1 MTTTAHYQL
10 LVVGGGKA
18 GKTLAMDR
26 ARAGWRVAMVEQAPE
41 MIGGTCINLACIP
54 TKTLIRCAEVA
65 QLARRAAD
73 FGVDA
78 TLRGTPAEAVRER
91 TRAVV
96 ESMRA
101 MNLDQFTASGMDLVM
116 GRARFVAPR
125 RVVVASNDR
134 PLVLEGEH
142 VVINLG
148 TRPALPG
155 IPGLA
160 DAVPLT
166 SESLLELERIPAHL
180 VVMGGG
186 YVGVEFAQA
195 MRRLG
200 SRVTLVQ
207 RGPQLLAREDADVAD
222 AVAAILRDDGVDVL
236 LHSEVTAVERR
247 ADGTVRLALRSD
259 GGPDEIEADD
269 VLAALGRRPNTD
281 GVNLNEAGVEL
292 DERGYV
298 RVDEH
303 LRTTA
308 ENTYAVGDVNGGP
321 QFTHVSFDDHRVVK
335 SALQDG
341 AARSTTGRVVPYVV
355 FLDPELG
362 RVGLTEREA
371 RGRGHDVR
379 VATMPAKAVPR
390 ARTLNVTDGLL
401 KAVIERDTGR
411 ILGAAVLAANGGE
424 VMTALQMAMLGG
436 LTAGQV
442 RDAVI
447 AHPTMAEGLNTLLA
461 G

>member
-1 MTTTAHYQL
+1 MTTTAHYRL

-26 ARAGWRVAMVEQAPE
+26 ARAGWRVAMVEQSPE

-65 QLARRAAD
+65 ELTRRAGD

-78 TLRGTPAEAVRER
+78 DVHGTPVEALRGRVRG
-91 TRAVV
+91 VV

-101 MNLDQFTASGMDLVM
+101 MNLDQFTGSGMDLVM

-125 RVVVASNDR
+125 RVVVATGDR

-155 IPGLA
+155 VPGLA
-160 DAVPLT
+160 EANPLT

-180 VVMGGG
+180 VVLGGG

-200 SRVTLVQ
+200 GRVTLVQ
-207 RGPQLLAREDADVAD
+207 RGPQLLTREDPDVAA
-222 AVAAILRDDGVDVL
+222 AVAAILRDGGVDVRL
-236 LHSEVTAVERR
+236 ESEVTAVERR
-247 ADGTVRLALRSD
+247 ADGMVRVAVRGDS
-259 GGPDEIEADD
+259 GPDEIVADD

-281 GVNLNEAGVEL
+281 GVNLTEAGVEL
-292 DERGYV
+292 DEHGFV
-298 RVDEH
+298 RVDER

-308 ENTYAVGDVNGGP
+308 ERTYAVGDVNGGP
-321 QFTHVSFDDHRVVK
+321 QFTHVSYDDHRVVK
-335 SALQDG
+335 SALLDG
-341 AARSTTGRVVPYVV
+341 TRTTAGRVVPHVV

-362 RVGLTEREA
+362 RVGLTERDA
-371 RGRGHDVR
+371 RERGLDVR
-379 VATMPAKAVPR
+379 VAPMPAQAVPR
-390 ARTLNVTDGLL
+390 ARTLGATDGLM
-401 KAVIERDTGR
+401 KAVIENGTDR

-424 VMTALQMAMLGG
+424 VVTAIQMAMLGG
-436 LTAGQV
+436 LTAGEV